1 MDFEILQLPLTILD
15 VQAEEEANAWA
26 NFHNCQNKLGKLGQQ
41 IVREKEMDEMIQI
54 EKIICNIT
62 HEVEQLREIKD
73 IKDELR
79 MIKRVLDD
87 QRIVI
92 DKYHDGQ
99 REREEVLLPGDEA
112 EELALMKKDLEF
124 RISTVESLSAN
135 ASSVEDSVRTVSTR
149 IPQ

>member
-1 MDFEILQLPLTILD
+1 
-15 VQAEEEANAWA
+15 
-26 NFHNCQNKLGKLGQQ
+26 
-41 IVREKEMDEMIQI
+41 MIQI
-54 EKIICNIT
+54 EKLICNIT
-62 HEVEQLREIKD
+62 NEVEQLREIKD

-99 REREEVLLPGDEA
+99 RDREEVLLPGDEA

>member
-1 MDFEILQLPLTILD
+1 
-15 VQAEEEANAWA
+15 
-26 NFHNCQNKLGKLGQQ
+26 
-41 IVREKEMDEMIQI
+41 MIQI

-79 MIKRVLDD
+79 MIQRVLDD

-124 RISTVESLSAN
+124 RISTVISLFAN